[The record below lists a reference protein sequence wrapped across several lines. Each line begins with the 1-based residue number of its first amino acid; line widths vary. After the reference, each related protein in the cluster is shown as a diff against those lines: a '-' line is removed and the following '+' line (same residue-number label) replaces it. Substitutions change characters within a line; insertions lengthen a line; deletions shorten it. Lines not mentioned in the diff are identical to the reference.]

1 MWKVTLS
8 HLDFYYIMTSIQEQL
23 DLFKVRLDELTSSLE
38 EIHYLIRALDARIT
52 YQDSK
57 DLDYS

>member
-1 MWKVTLS
+1 MDYDQV
-8 HLDFYYIMTSIQEQL
+8 FVEQL

-38 EIHYLIRALDARIT
+38 EAHYLIRALDARID
-52 YQDSK
+52 YQERGDVIK

>member
-1 MWKVTLS
+1 MDYDQV
-8 HLDFYYIMTSIQEQL
+8 FVEQL

-38 EIHYLIRALDARIT
+38 EAHSLIRALDARID